1 MDLPMNYQMSVM
13 EIQVS
18 RSFDICHA
26 ATKVFQMPTQSSL
39 KLTCAVISLF
49 NKSVKVTTEKMNGL
63 EIYESS
69 IMFCEKY
76 THESVS
82 DLMLCLKMAKAGEL
96 GVIYNRFDTVT
107 LFEFFRTY
115 LDLKWARHERN
126 LFAQKT
132 HGSGSVNTEHHTSMH
147 VAERKENAKKT
158 DSQWKEAVRVQ
169 TLIDAKRF
177 EPTHYEEIQ

>member
-1 MDLPMNYQMSVM
+1 M
-13 EIQVS
+13 
-18 RSFDICHA
+18 
-26 ATKVFQMPTQSSL
+26 ATKVYQLPYQSSL

-63 EIYESS
+63 EIYETAT
-69 IMFCEKY
+69 MFCEKY

-96 GVIYNRFDTVT
+96 GIIYNRFDTVT

-115 LDLKWARHERN
+115 LDLKWSRHERK

-132 HGSGSVNTEHHTSMH
+132 QGDGSVNTEHHTSMH
-147 VAERKENAKKT
+147 VSERKEKAKKT
-158 DSQWKEAVRVQ
+158 EIEWKEAVRVQ
-169 TLIDAKRF
+169 AVIDAKRF
-177 EPTHYEEIQ
+177 EPTPYEEVQ